1 MGSPHEGALLFQVGI
16 QITKLQPVSDHQS
29 NKQSSIAS
37 FLKSSNKA
45 NNATASDDTTSHDT
59 KSHPQTT
66 HRVIVLDGEDEGRLT
81 GSRQAS
87 LVPDTVVCMDPV
99 VWMLRLV

>member
-1 MGSPHEGALLFQVGI
+1 MGSLHEGAPVFQVGI
-16 QITKLQPVSDHQS
+16 QITKLQPVSDLQS

-37 FLKSSNKA
+37 FLKSSNKVNSA
-45 NNATASDDTTSHDT
+45 AADDTTSHDA

-66 HRVIVLDGEDEGRLT
+66 HRVIVLDGGDEGRLT

>member
-1 MGSPHEGALLFQVGI
+1 MGSLYEGALLFQVGI

-37 FLKSSNKA
+37 FLKSSNKVNSA
-45 NNATASDDTTSHDT
+45 AADDTTSHDA
-59 KSHPQTT
+59 KSHPHTT

-87 LVPDTVVCMDPV
+87 LVPDTVVCMDPLWV
-99 VWMLRLV
+99 LRLV

>member
-1 MGSPHEGALLFQVGI
+1 MGSLHGGALLFQVGI
-16 QITKLQPVSDHQS
+16 QITKLQPVSDLPS

-37 FLKSSNKA
+37 FLKSSNKVNSA
-45 NNATASDDTTSHDT
+45 ADGDTTSHDT

-66 HRVIVLDGEDEGRLT
+66 LRVIVLDGEDEGRLT

-87 LVPDTVVCMDPV
+87 LVPDTVVCMDSV
-99 VWMLRLV
+99 EWMPCLV